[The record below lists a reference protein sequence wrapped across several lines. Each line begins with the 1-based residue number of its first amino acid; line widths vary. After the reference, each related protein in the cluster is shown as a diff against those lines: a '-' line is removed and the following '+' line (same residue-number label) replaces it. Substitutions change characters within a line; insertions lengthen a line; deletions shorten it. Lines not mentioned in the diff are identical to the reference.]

1 MEKKPVVSEIQ
12 EYHTSLNRLESRTL
26 QQQRYTVSQ
35 KKDEHMSMLAFEA
48 KVQRALGKRFSD
60 QDAVFSG
67 SNNNTHSKENRDANM
82 ALVLERA
89 LARRLS
95 GQDAVF
101 SPKTL
106 FSKKPPVAVVKV

>member
-1 MEKKPVVSEIQ
+1 MEKKPVVSDIS

-60 QDAVFSG
+60 QDAAFSG
-67 SNNNTHSKENRDANM
+67 SNNNRDPKM

-89 LARRLS
+89 LARRFS

-101 SPKTL
+101 SPKNV
-106 FSKKPPVAVVKV
+106 FSKKPVAVVNA